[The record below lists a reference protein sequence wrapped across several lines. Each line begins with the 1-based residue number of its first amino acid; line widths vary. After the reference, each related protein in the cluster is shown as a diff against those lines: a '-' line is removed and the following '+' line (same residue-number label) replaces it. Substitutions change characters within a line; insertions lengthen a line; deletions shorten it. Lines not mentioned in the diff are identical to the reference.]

1 MGDAR
6 TAVELDHVAV
16 GYPGHVVLSS
26 VSAALPA
33 GRTTAIVGPN
43 GSGKST
49 LLDAIAGVRPVLSG
63 SLIRSSRTRPAY
75 VPQRSEVS
83 DTLPITVRAA
93 VEMGRWAHR
102 GPWRRLTTADHDVV
116 DDCLRRLELVALGN
130 RPIGALS
137 GGQRQ
142 RMLLA
147 QGLAQQSELLLLDEA
162 ETGLDTSA
170 HQLIE
175 QALTDAQHD
184 GTTVVR
190 ITHDMTTARRSDH
203 CLVLGAARLRAQG
216 PPSATLRTAA
226 VATNEHSPQART
238 ARLVGS
244 SPATAEPGRTNGGA
258 PTTNGACGVTRG
270 NAGPVATD

>member
-1 MGDAR
+1 MCDVGDAR

-63 SLIRSSRTRPAY
+63 SLVRCSRARPAY
-75 VPQRSEVS
+75 VPQRSAVS
-83 DTLPITVRAA
+83 DTLPMTVRAA

-102 GPWRRLTTADHDVV
+102 GPWRRLTVADHEVV
-116 DDCLRRLELVALGN
+116 EDCLQRLQLAALGN
-130 RPIGALS
+130 RQIGALS

-142 RMLLA
+142 RTLLA
-147 QGLAQQSELLLLDEA
+147 QGLAQQSDLLLLDEA

-175 QALTDAQHD
+175 QALADAEHD
-184 GTTVVR
+184 GTTIVR

-203 CLVLGAARLRAQG
+203 CLVLGTARLLAQG
-216 PPSATLRTAA
+216 PPGPALRAA
-226 VATNEHSPQART
+226 AMATNEHSPQTYRT
-238 ARLVGS
+238 A
-244 SPATAEPGRTNGGA
+244 TRT
-258 PTTNGACGVTRG
+258 
-270 NAGPVATD
+270 